1 MGRGE
6 GADRDAPGMGFDL
19 HKLNKFAK
27 GQVLDPL
34 VEEEKRLAQNLREG
48 LSTLLDMHNPAELGS
63 LCGALGLVE
72 ECEFGTHGEKK
83 AGVMRR
89 VALEGAR
96 HGSTEKAHM
105 DCLAMMWDGILFEY
119 LRAEGMPLRSA
130 RIDPRVFTLQL
141 WRKRAAFNSGGNVVF
156 RPHYVPRHIRRR
168 GKGAPRAADLEGIL
182 RGVEAKELA
191 VKHVENKIR
200 KESDYRNVIR
210 FLADTTSL
218 HEFERDAR
226 DYLMHELEAARDRID
241 HYNMSLEMTAEQLGE
256 LELKHERC
264 AEVLVS
270 QIARTE
276 AELHFSMELNAIEPA
291 TEEQQIVRVLRYFLA
306 TPGPGDGTMTLRGCP
321 VELPS
326 LDEDLGEDPEE
337 DEWDPWLVSEDF
349 GTGKLGDEEEEGEQQ
364 SNEDAP
370 DLTPEELKL
379 QAEEEEE
386 RRAFAFFVAE
396 ETRKA
401 KLENERRRSVR
412 TTVAVRC
419 PLAHQREPAVLAKM
433 AFDRHAR
440 DVAFMLRRCEA
451 SEAAFAASYAWYDD
465 REAHCAAQMARAA
478 RAERRCQ
485 FLNTQIS
492 MLIDA
497 AAHAAAQPFS
507 ELNLYQN
514 MATRALT
521 DAAESERKRLA
532 VAPTLGAM
540 VRSDDGV
547 VQVLGAV
554 LSVALGLLPSRAAAL
569 EQMEA
574 ATMAREELSQRT
586 IYALTAPTPKVSD
599 KKKKGGK
606 KGKKGGKKKGGKKGG
621 KKKGDKKAKGG
632 DKKPK
637 AAAAAKKPAK
647 GGAKKKKK
655 K

>member
-119 LRAEGMPLRSA
+119 LRAEGMPLRSRA
-130 RIDPRVFTLQL
+130 STSSVFTLQL
-141 WRKRAAFNSGGNVVF
+141 WRSAAFNSGGNVVF

-291 TEEQQIVRVLRYFLA
+291 TEEQQI
-306 TPGPGDGTMTLRGCP
+306 
-321 VELPS
+321 LPS

-451 SEAAFAASYAWYDD
+451 SEAAFAASYALSPCSST
-465 REAHCAAQMARAA
+465 RPR
-478 RAERRCQ
+478 
-485 FLNTQIS
+485 TP
-492 MLIDA
+492 
-497 AAHAAAQPFS
+497 QPFS

-637 AAAAAKKPAK
+637 AGAAAKPAK

-655 K
+655 